1 MFKTTIEDTTVCGV
15 NVTEFTNFENK
26 SPDIF
31 DTVNH
36 RSSIQRRPG
45 KVLAPVNVF

>member
-1 MFKTTIEDTTVCGV
+1 VS
-15 NVTEFTNFENK
+15 VTEFINFENESADK
-26 SPDIF
+26 F

-45 KVLAPVNVF
+45 KVLAPVNVFFRIA